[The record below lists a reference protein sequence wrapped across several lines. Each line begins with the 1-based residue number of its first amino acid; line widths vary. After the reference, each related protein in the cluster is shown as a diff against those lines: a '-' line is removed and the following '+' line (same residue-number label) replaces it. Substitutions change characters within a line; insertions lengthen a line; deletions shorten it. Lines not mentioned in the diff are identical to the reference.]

1 MTTDQ
6 VLERDQRPQPSAL
19 KTSKQLIQDDGVPV
33 STCGPV
39 GIIVNYLRKD
49 LNPSLKESIIVPLNP
64 WAFLEIGTHIYWWTT
79 SIDLQGRLVEFK
91 AAFFLMK
98 AKPEGRGFWDIS
110 WLLLFFILPFVLI
123 IDWRTF
129 PRSTWAE
136 N

>member
-49 LNPSLKESIIVPLNP
+49 LNPSLKESIIVLLNP
-64 WAFLEIGTHIYWWTT
+64 RAFLEIGTHIYC
-79 SIDLQGRLVEFK
+79 
-91 AAFFLMK
+91 
-98 AKPEGRGFWDIS
+98 
-110 WLLLFFILPFVLI
+110 
-123 IDWRTF
+123 
-129 PRSTWAE
+129 
-136 N
+136 